1 MKHIILIIF
10 GLLLSFPAG
19 AVIPSAQQLSSQLQM
34 NCLTRPNGNECLRI
48 LKETT
53 AEMAVTYS
61 KQFGPAGDVTAR
73 DPQYAADAKQFIS
86 EYCGPIVNT
95 NHYPLKTEQD
105 KIFLITDVTNNV
117 DQCLKGLRATK
128 AEDKTGHVK
137 IGEDSIT
144 VLYYYN
150 VCLRGNLDPKA
161 AEECKYIATQQR

>member
-1 MKHIILIIF
+1 
-10 GLLLSFPAG
+10 
-19 AVIPSAQQLSSQLQM
+19 M

-150 VCLRGNLDPKA
+150 VCLHYFWHQILLRACYWLAGLRRQS
-161 AEECKYIATQQR
+161 YY